1 MSASIYFFNY
11 VVFAKFHFSRSPR
24 SLLDVIYFFKN
35 AGDRSKCKIPILKKM
50 RENEKKNMSANSC
63 RIAENKNAN

>member
-24 SLLDVIYFFKN
+24 SLLDVIYFLKN

-50 RENEKKNMSANSC
+50 RENKKKTC
-63 RIAENKNAN
+63 LQIAVELQKIKNAN